1 MTKALLIDVT
11 ECVGCGACAE
21 ACKKENKL
29 PGKVG
34 KKLDY
39 ANYTV
44 LHEVVKDEVW
54 VRNLCRHCLEP
65 TCASVCPVSAL
76 HKTKEGPVVYDA
88 HICIGCRYCMMACPF
103 QIPKYE
109 WHKPIPQIRKC
120 IMCYDTRLKKGLPT
134 ACADACQNEGGGA
147 TYFGERDELLKMA
160 HKRIKENPDNYHP
173 FVYGEH
179 EVGGTS
185 TMFLL
190 PKNVSLKKLGFRTDL
205 PKKPLPEI
213 TWNVLEKVP
222 AAIPVWATLLTGLWW
237 LNNRKI
243 EVAENN
249 GIKPDKK
256 KKEEGKGE

>member
-1 MTKALLIDVT
+1 MSKALLIDIT

-34 KKLDY
+34 KELNY
-39 ANYTV
+39 ANYTI
-44 LHEVVKDEVW
+44 VKDVGDEVY
-54 VRNLCRHCLEP
+54 VRNLCRHCLNP

-76 HKTKEGPVVYDA
+76 HKTDMGPVVYNPDM
-88 HICIGCRYCMMACPF
+88 CIGCRYCMMACPF

-134 ACADACQNEGGGA
+134 ACAQACQEEGGGA
-147 TYFGERDELLKMA
+147 TYFGERDELLAEA
-160 HKRIKENPDNYHP
+160 HKRIKENPDTYHP

-185 TMFLL
+185 VLFLM
-190 PKNVSLKKLGFRTDL
+190 PKEVPLEKMGFREDL
-205 PKKPLPEI
+205 PKYPLPEI
-213 TWNVLEKVP
+213 TWNILNKVP
-222 AAIPVWATLLTGLWW
+222 VAIPVWATLLTGLWW
-237 LNNRKI
+237 LNNRKV

-249 GIKPDKK
+249 GIKPKK
-256 KKEEGKGE
+256 SETKGDSDEN